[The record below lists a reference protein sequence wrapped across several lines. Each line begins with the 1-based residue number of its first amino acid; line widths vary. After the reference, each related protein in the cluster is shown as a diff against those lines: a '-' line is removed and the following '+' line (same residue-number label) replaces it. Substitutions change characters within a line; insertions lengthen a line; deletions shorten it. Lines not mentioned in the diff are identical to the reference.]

1 MHFEDNDK
9 TFDAEDGYDAVE
21 SVSTLTGSDG
31 QVGPGDTPMHRGAF
45 GGWPGTISPSLKAI
59 FASGMVARLLKL
71 NFGVFETAE
80 VYMGDNTIALTR
92 MERRLL
98 ELLVKAL
105 HVL

>member
-1 MHFEDNDK
+1 M
-9 TFDAEDGYDAVE
+9 E
-21 SVSTLTGSDG
+21 SVSTLTRSDG
-31 QVGPGDTPMHRGAF
+31 QVGPGDTPSWCIWRLA
-45 GGWPGTISPSLKAI
+45 GTISPSLKAI

-92 MERRLL
+92 MEWRLL

>member
-1 MHFEDNDK
+1 M
-9 TFDAEDGYDAVE
+9 DGYDAVE

-31 QVGPGDTPMHRGAF
+31 QVGTWGHSYASWCIWRL
-45 GGWPGTISPSLKAI
+45 PGTISPSLKAI

-92 MERRLL
+92 MEWRLL